1 MKIDLTGRRALVTGA
16 GHGIGRAIA
25 LRLAEAGADVVVH
38 YANSA
43 EAAKDTVTAI
53 EQTGGRAAAIQAD
66 CTREAEVEAL
76 LADTLDVLGGE
87 IDILVNNAGHLV
99 ERRAIADMDIA
110 LWQQIIDVNVLSTFL
125 VTRAAI
131 PSLSATRGRIV
142 NMGSL
147 AGHNGGGAGSVAYAT
162 AKAAV
167 HGFTRALAKE
177 LAADGITV
185 IALAPGFIGQTA
197 FHDTFTP
204 DAARENIVA
213 GIPLQREGTPDDVAG
228 AVLYL
233 VSSLGEYVT
242 GQTLEVNG
250 GLLMK

>member
-1 MKIDLTGRRALVTGA
+1 MQIDLSGRRALVTGA
-16 GHGIGRAIA
+16 AHGIGRAIA
-25 LRLAEAGADVVVH
+25 IALAEAGADVVVH

-43 EAAKDTVTAI
+43 DEAKQTVADI
-53 EQTGGRAAAIQAD
+53 EELGRRAVAVRAD
-66 CTREAEVEAL
+66 ATDEAEVQQL
-76 LADTLDVLGGE
+76 LAAATEQLGGDL
-87 IDILVNNAGHLV
+87 DILVNNAGHLV
-99 ERRAIADMDIA
+99 ERRPIADMDRD
-110 LWQQIIDVNVLSTFL
+110 LWHRIIDVNVLSAFL
-125 VTRAAI
+125 VSRAAI
-131 PSLSATRGRIV
+131 PSLKRTGGRIV

-167 HGFTRALAKE
+167 HGFTRGLAKE

-185 IALAPGFIGQTA
+185 NALAPGFIGQTA

-204 DAARENIVA
+204 DEARKGIVA
-213 GIPLQREGTPDDVAG
+213 GVPLQREGTPVDVAG

-233 VSSLGEYVT
+233 VSPLADYVT
-242 GQTLEVNG
+242 GQVLEVNG